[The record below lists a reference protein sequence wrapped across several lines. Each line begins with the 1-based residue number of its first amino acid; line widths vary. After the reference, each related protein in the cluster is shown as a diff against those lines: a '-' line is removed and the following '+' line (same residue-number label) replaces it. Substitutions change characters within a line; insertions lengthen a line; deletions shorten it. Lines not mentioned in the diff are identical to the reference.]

1 MTGIAFLKTNKM
13 GMDPQL
19 RQVKGISSNKL
30 LDTFITLIKQDINCR
45 VNLSK
50 KFCSSIDFYN
60 WRAILL
66 NNSTNLKQEK
76 RSFNLQPIRNVSAQ
90 KMQNKVFPQK
100 ELFRGISSLFAVL
113 TLCKI

>member
-1 MTGIAFLKTNKM
+1 M

-19 RQVKGISSNKL
+19 RQVEGISSNKL
-30 LDTFITLIKQDINCR
+30 LDTFIILIKQEINCR

-50 KFCSSIDFYN
+50 KFCSSINFYN

-76 RSFNLQPIRNVSAQ
+76 RSFNLQPITDVSTQ
-90 KMQNKVFPQK
+90 KM
-100 ELFRGISSLFAVL
+100 
-113 TLCKI
+113 

>member
-1 MTGIAFLKTNKM
+1 MAGITFLKTNKM

-19 RQVKGISSNKL
+19 RQVEGISSNKL
-30 LDTFITLIKQDINCR
+30 LDTFIILIKQEINCR

-50 KFCSSIDFYN
+50 KFCSSINFYN

-76 RSFNLQPIRNVSAQ
+76 RSFNLQPIRNVSVQ
-90 KMQNKVFPQK
+90 KMQNKVFSQK
-100 ELFRGISSLFAVL
+100 ELFQGISSLFAVL